1 MTKDAVRSK
10 RDDLRVRKDNP
21 AADVEGPDRG
31 DDVGEQFLYPS
42 EVVKFLACDAVPL
55 RWRRIVALA
64 VYLYPRDGEL
74 RSLQCRDFDFE
85 HRTMRITRALN
96 RRTGQAKATKGKRQR
111 AVTLEPTILPLL
123 ETMLGDREPDGLLVE
138 DMPSERDMARGLRR
152 WLLRAGVDRHALHHV
167 TPTTRPI
174 RFHDL
179 RATGLTWMAVRGDD
193 VLKIQDR
200 AGHTDFATT
209 QRYIRTAQ
217 QIGTGF
223 GSLFPELPEALN
235 RTGQS
240 HGGSEEPL
248 TTGHLRAFSGA
259 DGTRTRGLRRDR
271 PAL

>member
-42 EVVKFLACDAVPL
+42 EILKFLACDAVPL

-111 AVTLEPTILPLL
+111 TVTLEPTILALL

-223 GSLFPELPEALN
+223 GSPFPELPEALN

-240 HGGSEEPL
+240 HGGWRSL
-248 TTGHLRAFSGA
+248 
-259 DGTRTRGLRRDR
+259 
-271 PAL
+271 